1 MAPMPSPDAKPVYV
15 LHGDD
20 EFLKDQNRRQIVAQI
35 IGSTDPQ
42 LCVSTF
48 DATVEL
54 AAVMDE
60 LRTLPFLAPH
70 RVVIV
75 READAFIAANR
86 EALERYCDAP
96 CHTATLVL
104 IVGTWNSAHRIA
116 KAVAR
121 IGQAVNCSLGDR
133 DPLGPRLGQLAQA
146 LGKKLAPDAARA
158 LEERVGRDLASLS
171 SEVDK
176 LAAYVGDKPMI
187 TAADVQAVVI
197 ASNEPVDFA
206 LANALTAAKI
216 PDAMAALHAMLTRKG
231 EEFRTLGA
239 IASHLRR
246 ATKGHALKAAGKDPS
261 AVLPF
266 NMPFRAKN
274 DFLTMLARRSLAKF
288 QGDFRRMIAADL
300 AMKSGADPLAA
311 MQELVVALCL

>member
-1 MAPMPSPDAKPVYV
+1 MNFMPSSDVKPIYV

-20 EFLKDQNRRQIVAQI
+20 EFLKDQNRRQVVAQI
-35 IGSTDPQ
+35 IGQTDPQ

-54 AAVMDE
+54 ATVMDE

-96 CHTATLVL
+96 CRTATLLL
-104 IVGTWNSAHRIA
+104 IVSAWNSAHRIA

-121 IGQAVNCSLGDR
+121 IGQAIDCSVSDR
-133 DPLGPRLGQLAQA
+133 EAMAPRLNRLAEA

-158 LEERVGRDLASLS
+158 LEDMVGRDLASLS

-176 LAAYVGDKPMI
+176 LAAYVGNKPLI
-187 TAADVQAVVI
+187 TAADVNAVVI
-197 ASNEPVDFA
+197 AASEPVDFA
-206 LANALTAAKI
+206 LPNALTAAKVG
-216 PDAMAALHAMLTRKG
+216 DALVAMHAVMTRKG

-246 ATKGHALKAAGKDPS
+246 AMKGHALKASGQDP
-261 AVLPF
+261 ATVLPF

-274 DFLTMLARRSLAKF
+274 DFLAMLGRRPLAKF
-288 QGDFRRMIAADL
+288 QADFRRMIAADL